1 MGDTITGAPGSPAS
15 VTNVG
20 TDQDAVLEFVIPQG
34 SEGPQ
39 GPAGPQGIKGE
50 TGAAGVT
57 GATGAT
63 GAAGASD
70 TITIRSTITAEPGT
84 PASVTDVGT
93 GSDHILDFVIPRG
106 NTGAEGAAGATG
118 ATAPSI
124 YAQQGKCRNHA
135 AFSTLQTIKQPL

>member
-39 GPAGPQGIKGE
+39 GIKGE

-63 GAAGASD
+63 G
-70 TITIRSTITAEPGT
+70 E
-84 PASVTDVGT
+84 T
-93 GSDHILDFVIPRG
+93 GE
-106 NTGAEGAAGATG
+106 TGATG
-118 ATAPSI
+118 PMGETGALYLGKVTVCKNAVSI
-124 YAQQGKCRNHA
+124 KPPRYGY
-135 AFSTLQTIKQPL
+135 

>member
-106 NTGAEGAAGATG
+106 YTGAEGAAGATG

-124 YAQQGKCRNHA
+124 YAQHGNCRNHA
-135 AFSTLQTIKQPL
+135 AFHYLKDN

>member
-34 SEGPQ
+34 SE
-39 GPAGPQGIKGE
+39 GPQGIKGE

-135 AFSTLQTIKQPL
+135 AFSTLKTIKQPL

>member
-39 GPAGPQGIKGE
+39 GIKGE

-63 GAAGASD
+63 G
-70 TITIRSTITAEPGT
+70 E
-84 PASVTDVGT
+84 T
-93 GSDHILDFVIPRG
+93 GE
-106 NTGAEGAAGATG
+106 TGALYLGKVTVCKNAV
-118 ATAPSI
+118 SI
-124 YAQQGKCRNHA
+124 KPPRYGY
-135 AFSTLQTIKQPL
+135 